1 MDRLL
6 QMLLRM
12 FLNRGMRRLFR
23 GQKRRKPASPQEAA
37 ADRTEQETAQRMR
50 ETQRLMRRIG
60 R

>member
-12 FLNRGMRRLFR
+12 FLNRGLRRLFR
-23 GQKRRKPASPQEAA
+23 GPKRRRPANPQDAA
-37 ADRTEQETAQRMR
+37 ADRTEKETAQRMR
-50 ETQRLMRRIG
+50 ETQRLMRRRG